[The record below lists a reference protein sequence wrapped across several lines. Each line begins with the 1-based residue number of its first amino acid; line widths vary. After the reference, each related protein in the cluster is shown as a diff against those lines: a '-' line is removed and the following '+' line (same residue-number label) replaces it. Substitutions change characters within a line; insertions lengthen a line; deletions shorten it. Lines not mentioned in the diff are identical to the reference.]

1 MVKVA
6 RWCLTHFEKRLAER
20 IAESDASGAA
30 SSVDAPQVP
39 AADAVANGEETYGK
53 PGACGDA
60 VPVLTAER
68 CIERLKNGQE
78 NSEVSFEVSATTKRG
93 NVRVTV

>member
-1 MVKVA
+1 MVEA
-6 RWCLTHFEKRLAER
+6 DTP
-20 IAESDASGAA
+20 GAA
-30 SSVDAPQVP
+30 SSGDAPQVL

-68 CIERLKNGQE
+68 CIERLKNGRE
-78 NSEVSFEVSATTKRG
+78 NSEVSFEMGDKTRDHESHGLA
-93 NVRVTV
+93 